1 VQLQALM
8 EKTARLHPQAAW
20 CSRADSTCIVD
31 FHPHV
36 GDRVLATYEYHKQ
49 YNGANGHMMH
59 VVLAVG
65 GGSHKK
71 HSMFAAERL
80 SQKVAT
86 DWMNENFILH
96 DPSGNAV
103 KPIRDAPGP
112 TAEELLMYP
121 GCTEA
126 HLGLTKLQWQACAL
140 VGSKIK
146 LRPDKLA
153 PFSCASPETISKV
166 AALQAR
172 HSAEYENALSAM
184 PGGLD
189 PKPEDTTTKNLPDN
203 REDDNEPAVP
213 EEELLKFDS
222 VDALKA
228 KEKNMVESK
237 CVVKGV
243 TMYRSE
249 DCKRF
254 YFVATR
260 EEMVLKAGDMLG
272 GIGGGIIVDSAV
284 DKTKAVPWT
293 LPMED
298 RTHVQLA
305 REKSKKEDNDEDK
318 SKFWSGTLYACL
330 RDLDA
335 VSTKPIKITSFGTA
349 TAISENGKQK
359 YTFSTPQGAENH
371 HALDYSMTASKK
383 DVKISSHFFRPGGR
397 QNHGFRTRL
406 FETNVATGFRSCRS
420 HTQAAQSA
428 CNNFC
433 THCASKG
440 PAREGVLA
448 R

>member
-1 VQLQALM
+1 
-8 EKTARLHPQAAW
+8 
-20 CSRADSTCIVD
+20 
-31 FHPHV
+31 
-36 GDRVLATYEYHKQ
+36 
-49 YNGANGHMMH
+49 
-59 VVLAVG
+59 
-65 GGSHKK
+65 
-71 HSMFAAERL
+71 
-80 SQKVAT
+80 
-86 DWMNENFILH
+86 
-96 DPSGNAV
+96 
-103 KPIRDAPGP
+103 
-112 TAEELLMYP
+112 
-121 GCTEA
+121 
-126 HLGLTKLQWQACAL
+126 
-140 VGSKIK
+140 
-146 LRPDKLA
+146 
-153 PFSCASPETISKV
+153 
-166 AALQAR
+166 
-172 HSAEYENALSAM
+172 
-184 PGGLD
+184 
-189 PKPEDTTTKNLPDN
+189 
-203 REDDNEPAVP
+203 
-213 EEELLKFDS
+213 

-383 DVKISSHFFRPGGR
+383 DVKISSQNFFGPAVD
-397 QNHGFRTRL
+397 RT
-406 FETNVATGFRSCRS
+406 TGFGQGCLRPTWRLAFDPVA
-420 HTQAAQSA
+420 HTLKPHKVHVTTSA
-428 CNNFC
+428 RIVLP
-433 THCASKG
+433 KG
-440 PAREGVLA
+440 QPVKVSWRAE
-448 R
+448 